1 MIGRLIPMAVGI
13 AISPVPLIAVI
24 LMLFSPRPKSNSLAF
39 LLGWALA
46 LFVIGGLA
54 LLLASTQD
62 LSADTGEPSVLGSI
76 INLALGLLL
85 LWLAVRQWRSRPQ
98 AGKETKTPAWMAAI
112 NTLTPVKTLG
122 LGALLSGLNPK
133 NLTLN
138 LSAMALISEAD
149 ITGGQALVA
158 LLVFVLLS
166 SLLVGVPIVFY
177 LVGDESVKQTL
188 EKWRAW
194 LAAYGN
200 TIITVILVLLGVRM
214 IVSGIGGL
222 F

>member
-177 LVGDESVKQTL
+177 LVGGESVKQTL

>member
-1 MIGRLIPMAVGI
+1 VIGRLIPMAVGI

-177 LVGDESVKQTL
+177 LVGGESVKQTL

>member
-1 MIGRLIPMAVGI
+1 MAVGI

-98 AGKETKTPAWMAAI
+98 AGKESKTPAWVAAI
-112 NTLTPVKTLG
+112 NTFTPIKAVG

-158 LLVFVLLS
+158 LLAFVLLS
-166 SLLVGVPIVFY
+166 SLLVAVPIVFY
-177 LVGDESVKQTL
+177 LVGGESVKQTL